1 MRKKPIVW
9 LLMLSLGVS
18 LFNFTP
24 IPKVSAASAID
35 FQDHFT
41 DGNYTADPEWTVTSG
56 TWTVAADPADASNK
70 VLSQTDTGEGI
81 ITTGDNWTD
90 STVSMRFYTGAGGAY
105 PGILARVQDY
115 KNFYYFQ
122 MQAATGLTLTK
133 RVNNTDATIKG
144 ATAYTLSK
152 NTWYTLKLVL
162 IGSSI
167 KAYIVENGKDK
178 LLFDAV
184 DTTFASGKIGIRNKW
199 QSVQVDDVMVT
210 DIPAA
215 NSTVIQSDTKTSSSV
230 SLKWDAVNGASSYN
244 VYRSTTSGSG
254 YSYVG
259 STTSTSYSDTG
270 LSSDT
275 DYYYKIAYLYG
286 GLTESQWSPEFKV
299 KTIGV
304 APAAPTSQ
312 TAAAVNS
319 SKINLS
325 WAAVAKASG
334 YKVYQSSNGGTSY
347 ENIYDGTSL
356 SFQATGLTANKAYKY
371 QITAYNA
378 YGESPPASVQATT
391 YAFDAPANFK
401 AASTTDSSVTL
412 TWDALPGSAV
422 TYSVKRAASA
432 AGTFTEVYNG
442 ADTTF
447 TNTGLTQGTGYFYTI
462 SAVAD
467 GVSSALSDLLGVSA
481 LRTSL
486 TPGALWADTTGN
498 PIDAH
503 GAGMMYDE
511 KTKKYYWYGEYH
523 KGGWPAA
530 GVRVYSSTDLMNWKD
545 EGMALTLINS
555 MDDFT
560 NDPLISKLYEGR
572 TDTVNIWADIRKGRI
587 VERPK
592 VIYNDETK
600 KYVMWAHID
609 GDKDP
614 YNNNA
619 NYGKA
624 QAGVAISDSPTGP
637 FVYQRSYRMD
647 QAPAGEIDYQPG
659 NPGMARDMNLFKDDD
674 GTAYLIYSSEENL
687 TIYISKLMPDYLDV
701 TGWHKDGNV
710 DENGN
715 AVRDTSY
722 KGVNGV
728 DYVRVFPGAQRE
740 APAMFKY
747 NGHYYLITSGATGWS
762 ANQNKYTVADHIFG
776 PWAPM
781 QDPFVRTSASDPDP
795 TKAFNTQ
802 STYVIPVDPENGKF
816 IYVGDIWNGGNFA
829 NDGAKYVFL
838 PIEFGMGTDIA
849 IKWYAS
855 WTPDLLN
862 AMGQVNVT
870 TKFPEAVKLGEVPSL
885 PSQVDV
891 LGKTGTVSTPV
902 TWSINSHALT
912 AADFAKPGPITVQMT
927 LPEYYNKVQSVK
939 MYVVPDNALY
949 FVNAGGYATS
959 DYKLLASY
967 MQDTLAN
974 KTVIEQAY
982 NPADATPWGYLG
994 KDSMPSGSADG
1005 DIFSTVRYLN
1015 GGNVTNSPKGTDLAY
1030 QFTLENGSYDVY
1042 LGFNDPW
1049 TNTSRKANLL
1059 LNDENKGAITFTPS
1073 NTMAFTGVNA
1083 TNGTLNITVR
1093 NTAAQDPMI
1102 SWILI
1107 VDPDLTPAADSTMG
1121 LTATAASSTSVKLA
1135 WNKTTGALGYNLY
1148 RSDSEDGTFTKVY
1161 SGTAGTYTDSS
1172 LPSEH
1177 TYFYKVGVIDGTGME
1192 SALSAAQNVTI
1203 ARTAKEIADG
1213 ITAIT
1218 APAKDATTLALPG
1231 VPAGYSVS
1239 ILSSDND
1246 VIGTDGVITPPAAET
1261 TVNLVLRVT
1270 RSSDN
1275 TTADTASIAVVVPA
1289 KSEEGPVE
1297 STAQEVADGITSITA
1312 PAKDATALTLPE
1324 VPAGFTIAIQSS
1336 DNEVIGTDGIITPP
1350 PAETTVNLVL
1360 RVTRTSDNTTADT
1373 VSISVVVPAK
1383 SEEGPVESTAQEVA
1397 NGITSITAPAKDA
1410 RTLTLPGVPAGFTIA
1425 IQSSDNEVIGTNGDI
1440 TPPAAEITVHLVLR
1454 VTRTSDNTT
1463 ADTASIAVV
1472 VPAKSSQG
1480 NSGSGGNSSSSNGL
1494 TPVVTSDLARLTV
1507 NGVIDLST
1515 KVAKG
1520 SVTSTEL
1527 TKALLLAPVMR
1538 DGRKVVEIELTQVAG
1553 AEAYEQQIPASLIG
1567 QLEESQEIR
1576 VKTPFGTA
1584 TLPAGMFTTAELGS
1598 AQNVTLHIGT
1608 ASSVDQGKPAVD
1620 IHLLAD
1626 NKPLGFHNDDVQVR
1640 VTIPY
1645 TPAAGENPEHLVILY
1660 VKEDGMTEPVPS
1672 GYYDQAAGVMVF
1684 TTTHFSKYAVALMH
1698 KTFNDLTAVPWAKAQ
1713 IEALA
1718 SRGIIKGTSAQTYSP
1733 NAAITR
1739 ADFIQLLVSA
1749 LGLTAEAD
1757 SNFADVQTT
1766 DYYYR
1771 AVGIAK
1777 KLGITN
1783 GIGEN
1788 RFDPRASI
1796 SRQDMMT
1803 LTAKALVAAKK
1814 LSAMNGTAADISGY
1828 ADADQVS
1835 SYAADSIATLVKNG
1849 IVQGSGSKLSPLATT
1864 TRAEVAVMLYNLYKN

>member
-9 LLMLSLGVS
+9 LLLLSLGVS

-41 DGNYTADPEWTVTSG
+41 DGDYSVDPEWTVTSG
-56 TWTVAADPADASNK
+56 TWAVTADPADASNK

-144 ATAYTLSK
+144 STAYTLSK

-167 KAYIVENGKDK
+167 KAYIVENGKEK

-199 QSVQVDDVMVT
+199 QSVQVDDVMVA

-215 NSTVIQSDTKTSSSV
+215 NSTVIQSEEKTNSSV

-259 STTSTSYSDTG
+259 NTAATSYSDTG

-286 GLTESQWSPEFKV
+286 GLTESQWSPEFTV
-299 KTIGV
+299 KTVGV
-304 APAAPTSQ
+304 APAAPASQ
-312 TAAAVNS
+312 TATAVNS

-325 WAAVAKASG
+325 WAAVAKATG

-356 SFQATGLTANKAYKY
+356 SFQATGLTADKAYKY

-378 YGESPPASVQATT
+378 FGESAPASVQATT

-401 AASTTDSSVTL
+401 ASSTTDSSVTL
-412 TWDALPGSAV
+412 TWDALPGTAV
-422 TYSVKRAASA
+422 AYSVKRAASA
-432 AGTFTEVYNG
+432 TGTFAEVYNG
-442 ADTTF
+442 TDTTF

-462 SAVAD
+462 SAVVD
-467 GVSSALSDLLGVSA
+467 GVSSAVSDLLGVSA
-481 LRTSL
+481 VRTSL

-614 YNNNA
+614 YNNSA

-624 QAGVAISDSPTGP
+624 QAGVAVSDSPTGP

-687 TIYISKLMPDYLDV
+687 TIYISKLMPDYLDI

-715 AVRDTSY
+715 AVRDASY
-722 KGVNGV
+722 KAVNGV

-885 PSQVDV
+885 PSQVEV

-982 NPADATPWGYLG
+982 NAADASPWGYLG
-994 KDSMPSGSADG
+994 ADSMPSGSADG

-1015 GGNVTNSPKGTDLAY
+1015 GGNVSNSPKGTDLAY
-1030 QFTLENGSYDVY
+1030 QFSLENGSYDVY

-1059 LNDENKGAITFTPS
+1059 LNDEMKGAVTFTPS
-1073 NTMAFTGVNA
+1073 NTMAFTGVNI
-1083 TNGTLNITVR
+1083 TNGSLKITVR

-1102 SWILI
+1102 SWIMI
-1107 VDPDLTPAADSTMG
+1107 VDPDLTPAADTTMG

-1177 TYFYKVGVIDGTGME
+1177 TYFYKVGVIDGTGAE
-1192 SALSAAQNVTI
+1192 SALSTVQNVTI
-1203 ARTAKEIADG
+1203 ARTVKEIADG

-1218 APAKDATTLALPG
+1218 APAKDATTLTLPG
-1231 VPAGYSVS
+1231 VPAGYSVA
-1239 ILSSDND
+1239 ILSSDNE

-1270 RSSDN
+1270 RTSDN
-1275 TTADTASIAVVVPA
+1275 MTADTASIAV
-1289 KSEEGPVE
+1289 
-1297 STAQEVADGITSITA
+1297 I
-1312 PAKDATALTLPE
+1312 
-1324 VPAGFTIAIQSS
+1324 
-1336 DNEVIGTDGIITPP
+1336 
-1350 PAETTVNLVL
+1350 
-1360 RVTRTSDNTTADT
+1360 
-1373 VSISVVVPAK
+1373 
-1383 SEEGPVESTAQEVA
+1383 
-1397 NGITSITAPAKDA
+1397 
-1410 RTLTLPGVPAGFTIA
+1410 
-1425 IQSSDNEVIGTNGDI
+1425 
-1440 TPPAAEITVHLVLR
+1440 
-1454 VTRTSDNTT
+1454 
-1463 ADTASIAVV
+1463 
-1472 VPAKSSQG
+1472 VPAKSSQN
-1480 NSGSGGNSSSSNGL
+1480 NSGSGSNSSSPTGL
-1494 TPVVTSDLARLTV
+1494 TPVVTTDLARLTV
-1507 NGVIDLST
+1507 SGVMDSST

-1520 SVTSTEL
+1520 SVTSADL
-1527 TKALLLAPVMR
+1527 AKAFTLAPVLR
-1538 DGRKVVEIELTQVAG
+1538 DGRKVVEIELPQVAG
-1553 AEAYEQQIPASLIG
+1553 AEAYEQQIPAGLLG

-1576 VKTPFGTA
+1576 VKTPFGSV
-1584 TLPAGMFTTAELGS
+1584 TLQAGMFTSAQLGS
-1598 AQNVTLHIGT
+1598 AQNVTLHIGP
-1608 ASSVDQGKPAVD
+1608 SSSLAEGKPAVD

-1626 NKPLGFHNDDVQVR
+1626 GKPLGFHNDHVQVL

-1645 TPAAGENPEHLVILY
+1645 TPAAGENLDHLVILY
-1660 VKEDGMTEPVPS
+1660 VKEDGTTESVPS
-1672 GYYDQAAGVMVF
+1672 GYYDPAAGVMVF
-1684 TTTHFSKYAVALMH
+1684 TTTHFSKYAVAFVH
-1698 KTFNDLTAVPWAKAQ
+1698 KTFNDLAAVPWAKAQ

-1718 SRGIIKGTSAQTYSP
+1718 SRGIIKGTSTQTYSP

-1739 ADFIQLLVSA
+1739 ADFIQLLVST
-1749 LGLTAEAD
+1749 LGLTAEVD
-1757 SNFADVQTT
+1757 SNFADIHTA
-1766 DYYYR
+1766 DYYYQ
-1771 AVGIAK
+1771 AAGIAK

-1828 ADADQVS
+1828 ADSDQVS
-1835 SYAADSIATLVKNG
+1835 AYAADSIATLVKNG
-1849 IVQGSGSKLSPLATT
+1849 IIQGSGSQLSPLATT
-1864 TRAEVAVMLYNLYKN
+1864 TRAEVAVMLYNIYKN

>member
-1 MRKKPIVW
+1 MRKKPIAW
-9 LLMLSLGVS
+9 LLLLSLGVS

-56 TWTVAADPADASNK
+56 TWTVAADPADANNK

-90 STVSMRFYTGAGGAY
+90 STVSMRFYTGAGGAF

-122 MQAATGLTLTK
+122 MQSSTGLTLTK

-144 ATAYTLSK
+144 ATAYALSK

-184 DTTFASGKIGIRNKW
+184 DSTFASGKIGIRNKW

-215 NSTVIQSDTKTSSSV
+215 NSTVIQSDAQTSSSV
-230 SLKWDAVNGASSYN
+230 SLNWNAVEGASSYN

-254 YSYVG
+254 YSYAG
-259 STTSTSYSDTG
+259 STTATSYSDTS

-286 GLTESQWSPEFKV
+286 GLTESQWSPELKV
-299 KTIGV
+299 RTVGV
-304 APAAPTSQ
+304 APAAPTGQ
-312 TAAAVNS
+312 TATAVNS

-325 WAAVAKASG
+325 WAAVAKATG
-334 YKVYQSSNGGTSY
+334 YKVYQSSNGGASF

-356 SFQATGLTANKAYKY
+356 SYQAAGLTANKEYRYKM
-371 QITAYNA
+371 TAYNA
-378 YGESPPASVQATT
+378 FGESPPVSVQATT

-412 TWDALPGSAV
+412 TWDALQGTAV
-422 TYSVKRAASA
+422 AYSVKRAASA
-432 AGTFTEVYNG
+432 TGTFSEVYNG
-442 ADTTF
+442 TDATF

-462 SAVAD
+462 SAVVD
-467 GVSSALSDLLGVSA
+467 GVSSAVSDLLGVSA
-481 LRTSL
+481 VRTSL

-503 GAGMMYDE
+503 GAGIMYDE

-614 YNNNA
+614 YNNSA

-715 AVRDTSY
+715 AVRDASY
-722 KGVNGV
+722 KAVNGV

-747 NGHYYLITSGATGWS
+747 NGHYYLITSGATGWA

-902 TWSINSHALT
+902 TWSVNSHALT

-982 NPADATPWGYLG
+982 NAADASPWGYLG
-994 KDSMPSGSADG
+994 TDSLPSGSADG

-1015 GGNVTNSPKGTDLAY
+1015 GGNVANSPKGTDLAY

-1059 LNDENKGAITFTPS
+1059 LNDENKGAVTFTPS
-1073 NTMAFTGVNA
+1073 NTMAFTGVNV
-1083 TNGTLNITVR
+1083 TGGSLKVTVR

-1102 SWILI
+1102 SWIMI
-1107 VDPDLTPAADSTMG
+1107 IDPDLAPATDSTMG

-1148 RSDSEDGTFTKVY
+1148 RSESEEGTFTKVY
-1161 SGTAGTYTDSS
+1161 SGAAGSYTDSS

-1177 TYFYKVGVIDGTGME
+1177 TYYYKVGVIDGTGKE
-1192 SALSAAQNVTI
+1192 SALSAAQSVTI
-1203 ARTAKEIADG
+1203 ARTVKEIADG

-1218 APAKDATTLALPG
+1218 SPAKDAAMLTLPE
-1231 VPAGYSVS
+1231 VPAGYSIS
-1239 ILSSDND
+1239 ILSSDNE
-1246 VIGTDGVITPPAAET
+1246 VIGTDGAITPPAAET
-1261 TVNLVLRVT
+1261 TVN
-1270 RSSDN
+1270 
-1275 TTADTASIAVVVPA
+1275 
-1289 KSEEGPVE
+1289 
-1297 STAQEVADGITSITA
+1297 
-1312 PAKDATALTLPE
+1312 
-1324 VPAGFTIAIQSS
+1324 
-1336 DNEVIGTDGIITPP
+1336 
-1350 PAETTVNLVL
+1350 
-1360 RVTRTSDNTTADT
+1360 
-1373 VSISVVVPAK
+1373 
-1383 SEEGPVESTAQEVA
+1383 
-1397 NGITSITAPAKDA
+1397 
-1410 RTLTLPGVPAGFTIA
+1410 
-1425 IQSSDNEVIGTNGDI
+1425 
-1440 TPPAAEITVHLVLR
+1440 LVLR

-1472 VPAKSSQG
+1472 VPAKSSQSH
-1480 NSGSGGNSSSSNGL
+1480 SGSGSNSSSSNGL
-1494 TPVVTSDLARLTV
+1494 TPVITSDLARLTV
-1507 NGVIDLST
+1507 NGVMNST
-1515 KVAKG
+1515 TRVASG
-1520 SVTSTEL
+1520 SVTSADL
-1527 TKALLLAPVMR
+1527 TKALTLAPVLR
-1538 DGRKVVEIELTQVAG
+1538 DGRKVVEIELPQVAG
-1553 AEAYEQQIPASLIG
+1553 AEAYEQQIPVSVLG

-1576 VKTPFGTA
+1576 VKTAFGTV
-1584 TLPAGMFTTAELGS
+1584 TLPSGMFTAAELGS
-1598 AQNVTLHIGT
+1598 AQNVTLHIGP
-1608 ASSVDQGKPAVD
+1608 ASSLDEGKPAVD

-1626 NKPLGFHNDDVQVR
+1626 NKPLGFHNDNVQVL

-1645 TPAAGENPEHLVILY
+1645 TPAAGENTDHLVILY
-1660 VKEDGMTEPVPS
+1660 VKDDGTTEPVPS
-1672 GYYDQAAGVMVF
+1672 GYYNQAAGVMSF
-1684 TTTHFSKYAVALMH
+1684 TTTHFSKYAVAEVR
-1698 KTFNDLTAVPWAKAQ
+1698 KTFNDLAGVPWAKAQ

-1718 SRGIIKGTSAQTYSP
+1718 SRGIIKGTSAKTYSP

-1749 LGLTAEAD
+1749 LGLTAEVD
-1757 SNFADVQTT
+1757 SNFADVQST
-1766 DYYYR
+1766 DYYYQ

-1783 GIGEN
+1783 GIREN

-1814 LSAMNGTAADISGY
+1814 LSAMNGTAADLSGY

-1835 SYAADSIATLVKNG
+1835 PYAADSIATLVKNG
-1849 IVQGSGSKLSPLATT
+1849 LVQGAGSKLSPLATT
-1864 TRAEVAVMLYNLYKN
+1864 TRAEVAVMLYNIYKN